1 MKLEPH
7 ELESAVAKKL
17 AAHYEQK
24 LETCRKQNDGN
35 LDTEST
41 VRLRGRIA
49 EIKALLSIVS
59 PEDTSNSGAE

>member
-1 MKLEPH
+1 LKLEPH

-17 AAHYEQK
+17 AACYEQK
-24 LETCRKQNDGN
+24 LEICRKQNDGN